1 MEIRTFKHAAKM
13 SEWQERIQA
22 CRSSGQPVST
32 WCAANGIC
40 SKTYYRWE
48 RLLIAAATARTEQ
61 SNMPQSPALIKV
73 EPTCLA
79 EANEAPCV
87 YTSQVQ
93 QSIVIRSGNVSIE
106 FPAETTLEQLAL
118 FVRTLNHA

>member
-1 MEIRTFKHAAKM
+1 MEIRTYKHAAKM

-40 SKTYYRWE
+40 AKTYYRWE
-48 RLLIAAATARTEQ
+48 RLLIAAATAGAEQ
-61 SNMPQSPALIKV
+61 SIVPQSPALIKV
-73 EPTCLA
+73 EPTSLT
-79 EANEAPCV
+79 ETNEVPRV
-87 YTSQVQ
+87 YSVQTQ
-93 QSIVIRSGNVSIE
+93 QSIVIRSGDVSIE
-106 FPAETTLEQLAL
+106 FPAGTPLEQLAL

>member
-1 MEIRTFKHAAKM
+1 
-13 SEWQERIQA
+13 
-22 CRSSGQPVST
+22 
-32 WCAANGIC
+32 
-40 SKTYYRWE
+40 
-48 RLLIAAATARTEQ
+48 
-61 SNMPQSPALIKV
+61 MPQSPSLIKV

-79 EANEAPCV
+79 EANEAPRV

-93 QSIVIRSGNVSIE
+93 QGIVIRSGNVSIE

>member
-1 MEIRTFKHAAKM
+1 MEIRTIKHAAKM
-13 SEWQERIQA
+13 SEWQERIHA

-32 WCAANGIC
+32 WCTENGIC

-48 RLLIAAATARTEQ
+48 RLLIAAATAGTEQ
-61 SNMPQSPALIKV
+61 SNTSKSPALIKV
-73 EPTCLA
+73 ESTCLA
-79 EANEAPCV
+79 EANEAPHV
-87 YTSQVQ
+87 YSSQAQ

-106 FPAETTLEQLAL
+106 FPTGISLEQLAL

>member
-1 MEIRTFKHAAKM
+1 
-13 SEWQERIQA
+13 
-22 CRSSGQPVST
+22 
-32 WCAANGIC
+32 
-40 SKTYYRWE
+40 
-48 RLLIAAATARTEQ
+48 
-61 SNMPQSPALIKV
+61 MPQSPALIKV

-79 EANEAPCV
+79 ESNEAPRV